1 MSSSQVCRRC
11 RASFPLESFPKSIN
25 GTRTLKTCGTC
36 SREEGDVRRQKIKK
50 IPTTDSTE
58 SHCQRGP
65 GHRVDQKKVSC
76 DDLVAELQ
84 SRCRTQA
91 VGRLDFST
99 DVSALGFRES
109 MGRKERADEVRRYI
123 ESVMPWKFTCV
134 HTYILRQYFTTNFIW
149 PYSYHERV
157 RPEPS
162 PTSDTF
168 QYICAQRQESQRKQ
182 KLTEDIENQRDRAYM
197 QRFNCAGEL
206 RITVHSHDPKY
217 IRVVLVHEIHH
228 IPYCDISLPEE
239 VKAIIRDQKGVTVR
253 DVRFQ
258 GIQFSY
264 LPQH

>member
-99 DVSALGFRES
+99 DVSALGFQES
-109 MGRKERADEVRRYI
+109 MQGVVKLFRPIMQLANGLREIKRRRMMRY
-123 ESVMPWKFTCV
+123 MW
-134 HTYILRQYFTTNFIW
+134 TNV
-149 PYSYHERV
+149 P
-157 RPEPS
+157 PG
-162 PTSDTF
+162 TF
-168 QYICAQRQESQRKQ
+168 YA
-182 KLTEDIENQRDRAYM
+182 
-197 QRFNCAGEL
+197 
-206 RITVHSHDPKY
+206 
-217 IRVVLVHEIHH
+217 
-228 IPYCDISLPEE
+228 
-239 VKAIIRDQKGVTVR
+239 
-253 DVRFQ
+253 
-258 GIQFSY
+258 
-264 LPQH
+264 